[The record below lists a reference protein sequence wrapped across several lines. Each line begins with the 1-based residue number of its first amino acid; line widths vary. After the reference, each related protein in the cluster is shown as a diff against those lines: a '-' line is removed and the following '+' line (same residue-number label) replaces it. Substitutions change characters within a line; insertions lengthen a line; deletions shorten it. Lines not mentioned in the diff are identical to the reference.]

1 MDSSREAFKVVAMNN
16 KIKGTIRKE
25 MISRRQLVREEEDV
39 DDLAEAFIKNFHN
52 SLNMERE
59 ELLKRLHERK
69 NRRVI
74 SVVNDANCLVKLA
87 LIKVVASFT
96 DDPTA

>member
-16 KIKGTIRKE
+16 KIKKTIRKE
-25 MISRRQLVREEEDV
+25 MISKRQLVREEEDV
-39 DDLAEAFIKNFHN
+39 DDLAETFIKNFHS

-69 NRRVI
+69 NRRGV
-74 SVVNDANCLVKLA
+74 
-87 LIKVVASFT
+87 
-96 DDPTA
+96 

>member
-69 NRRVI
+69 NRRGV
-74 SVVNDANCLVKLA
+74 
-87 LIKVVASFT
+87 
-96 DDPTA
+96 